1 MRLVIA
7 RCSVHYEGRLTA
19 HLPTAVRLL
28 MVKADGC
35 VCVHADSGA
44 YKPLNWMTAPNVLVE
59 IPSPEEGLVS
69 RWTVTNP
76 KGERLTID
84 IDEVLHDVD
93 EPLGTGPGLVKDG
106 VEAHLQEL
114 LAGDPTVLEEG
125 LVLIRR
131 EHGTDIGPVDLLCRG
146 ADGHTVVVEVQRR
159 GDIDREPARPGTA
172 SPGTVGPP
180 PWVAVEVKRHAGLDA
195 VEQLSRYVACLQ
207 ADPGFR
213 EGVRGLLAAQTITPQ
228 ATTLARSR
236 GITCVEVDY
245 EILKGDRLPDLTL
258 F

>member
-7 RCSVHYEGRLTA
+7 RCAVDYQGRLSA
-19 HLPTAVRLL
+19 HLPLAVRLL

-44 YKPLNWMTAPNVLVE
+44 YKPLNWMTAPNVMAE
-59 IPSPEEGLVS
+59 EPSPAEGLLS

-84 IDEVLHDVD
+84 IEEVLLDVY
-93 EPLGTGPGLVKDG
+93 EPLGMGPGLVKDG

-114 LAGDPTVLEEG
+114 LAGDPTVLEAG

-131 EHGTDIGPVDLLCRG
+131 EHATDIGPVDLLCRA
-146 ADGHTVVVEVQRR
+146 ADGHTVVVEVKRR
-159 GDIDREPARPGTA
+159 GDIDGVDQLGRYLGRLQLDSRLHPLRGVLVAQQVAPQAKVLCQAR
-172 SPGTVGPP
+172 
-180 PWVAVEVKRHAGLDA
+180 
-195 VEQLSRYVACLQ
+195 
-207 ADPGFR
+207 
-213 EGVRGLLAAQTITPQ
+213 GVRW
-228 ATTLARSR
+228 
-236 GITCVEVDY
+236 VEVDY
-245 EILKGDRLPDLTL
+245 DLLRGARLPDLTL

>member
-7 RCSVHYEGRLTA
+7 RCAVDYQGRLSA
-19 HLPTAVRLL
+19 HLPMAVRLL

-44 YKPLNWMTAPNVLVE
+44 YKPLNWMTAPNVLAE
-59 IPSPEEGLVS
+59 EASPVEGLLS

-84 IDEVLHDVD
+84 IEEVLLDVD
-93 EPLGTGPGLVKDG
+93 EPLGIGPGLVKDG

-114 LAGDPTVLEEG
+114 LAGDPTVLEAG

-131 EHGTDIGPVDLLCRG
+131 EHATDIGPVDLLCRA
-146 ADGHTVVVEVQRR
+146 ADGHTVVVEVKRR
-159 GDIDREPARPGTA
+159 GDIDGVDQLGRYLGRLQLDSRLHPLRG
-172 SPGTVGPP
+172 VL
-180 PWVAVEVKRHAGLDA
+180 VAQQIA
-195 VEQLSRYVACLQ
+195 
-207 ADPGFR
+207 
-213 EGVRGLLAAQTITPQ
+213 PQ
-228 ATTLARSR
+228 AKVLCQAR
-236 GITCVEVDY
+236 GYAWVEVDY
-245 EILKGDRLPDLTL
+245 DLLRGARLPDLTL

>member
-7 RCSVHYEGRLTA
+7 RCSVDYEGRLSA
-19 HLPTAVRLL
+19 HLPLAVRLL

-59 IPSPEEGLVS
+59 QSH

-84 IDEVLHDVD
+84 IEEVLHEVE
-93 EPLGTGPGLVKDG
+93 EPLGTAPGLVKDG
-106 VEAHLQEL
+106 VEADLQEL
-114 LAGDPTVLEEG
+114 LAGNPTVVEEG

-131 EHGTDIGPVDLLCRG
+131 EHGTDIGPVDLLCRA
-146 ADGHTVVVEVQRR
+146 ADGHTVVVEVKRR
-159 GDIDREPARPGTA
+159 GDIDGVDQLGRYLERLQLDSRLRPLRG
-172 SPGTVGPP
+172 VL
-180 PWVAVEVKRHAGLDA
+180 VAQQIAP
-195 VEQLSRYVACLQ
+195 Q
-207 ADPGFR
+207 AK
-213 EGVRGLLAAQTITPQ
+213 VLCQARGLAW
-228 ATTLARSR
+228 
-236 GITCVEVDY
+236 VEVDY
-245 EILKGDRLPDLTL
+245 DLLRGAREPDLTL

>member
-7 RCSVHYEGRLTA
+7 RCAVDYQGRLSA
-19 HLPTAVRLL
+19 HLPLAVRLL

-44 YKPLNWMTAPNVLVE
+44 YKPLNWMTAPNVLAE
-59 IPSPEEGLVS
+59 ESSPADGLLS

-84 IDEVLHDVD
+84 IEEVLLDVD
-93 EPLGTGPGLVKDG
+93 EPLGIGPGLVKDG

-114 LAGDPTVLEEG
+114 LAGDPTVLEAG

-131 EHGTDIGPVDLLCRG
+131 EHATDIGPVDLLCRA
-146 ADGHTVVVEVQRR
+146 ADGHTVVVEVKRR
-159 GDIDREPARPGTA
+159 GDIDGVDQLGRYLGRLQLDSRLHPLRG
-172 SPGTVGPP
+172 VL
-180 PWVAVEVKRHAGLDA
+180 VAQQIA
-195 VEQLSRYVACLQ
+195 
-207 ADPGFR
+207 
-213 EGVRGLLAAQTITPQ
+213 PQ
-228 ATTLARSR
+228 AKVLCQAR
-236 GITCVEVDY
+236 GYAWVEVDY
-245 EILKGDRLPDLTL
+245 DLLRGARLPDLTL

>member
-7 RCSVHYEGRLTA
+7 RCAVDYQGRLSA
-19 HLPTAVRLL
+19 HLPLAVRLL

-59 IPSPEEGLVS
+59 EPGPAEGLLS

-84 IDEVLHDVD
+84 IEEVLLDVD
-93 EPLGTGPGLVKDG
+93 EPLGIGPGLVKDG

-114 LAGDPTVLEEG
+114 LAGDPTVLEAG

-131 EHGTDIGPVDLLCRG
+131 EHATDIGPVDLLCRA
-146 ADGHTVVVEVQRR
+146 ADGHTVVVEVKRR
-159 GDIDREPARPGTA
+159 GDIDGVDQLGRYLGRLQLDSRLHPLRG
-172 SPGTVGPP
+172 VL
-180 PWVAVEVKRHAGLDA
+180 VAQQIA
-195 VEQLSRYVACLQ
+195 
-207 ADPGFR
+207 
-213 EGVRGLLAAQTITPQ
+213 PQ
-228 ATTLARSR
+228 AKVLCQAR
-236 GITCVEVDY
+236 GYAWVEVDY
-245 EILKGDRLPDLTL
+245 DLLRGARLPDLTL

>member
-7 RCSVHYEGRLTA
+7 RCAVDYQGRLSA
-19 HLPTAVRLL
+19 HLPMAVRLL

-59 IPSPEEGLVS
+59 EPGPAEGLLS

-84 IDEVLHDVD
+84 IEAVLLDVD
-93 EPLGTGPGLVKDG
+93 EPLGIGPGLVKDG
-106 VEAHLQEL
+106 VESHLQEL
-114 LAGDPTVLEEG
+114 LAGDPTVLEAG

-131 EHGTDIGPVDLLCRG
+131 EHATDIGPVDLLCRA
-146 ADGHTVVVEVQRR
+146 ADGHTVVVEVKRR
-159 GDIDREPARPGTA
+159 GDIDG
-172 SPGTVGPP
+172 
-180 PWVAVEVKRHAGLDA
+180 
-195 VEQLSRYVACLQ
+195 VEQLTRYLERLHLDTRLHPLRGVFVAQQVAPQ
-207 ADPGFR
+207 AK
-213 EGVRGLLAAQTITPQ
+213 VLCSARGL
-228 ATTLARSR
+228 RW
-236 GITCVEVDY
+236 VEVDY
-245 EILKGDRLPDLTL
+245 DLLRGARLPDLTL

>member
-7 RCSVHYEGRLTA
+7 RCSVDYQGRLAA
-19 HLPTAVRLL
+19 HLPMAVRLL

-44 YKPLNWMTAPNVLVE
+44 YKPLNWMNAPNTLVQQA
-59 IPSPEEGLVS
+59 SPPEVGLLW

-84 IDEVLHDVD
+84 IEEVLHDVD
-93 EPLGTGPGLVKDG
+93 EPLGTAPGLVKDG

-114 LAGDPTVLEEG
+114 LAGDPTALEDG

-131 EHGTDIGPVDLLCRG
+131 EHVTDIGPVDLLCRA
-146 ADGHTVVVEVQRR
+146 ADGHTVVVEVKRR
-159 GDIDREPARPGTA
+159 GDLDG
-172 SPGTVGPP
+172 
-180 PWVAVEVKRHAGLDA
+180 VA
-195 VEQLSRYVACLQ
+195 QLSRYLERLQLDSRLRPLRGVLVAQ
-207 ADPGFR
+207 QIA
-213 EGVRGLLAAQTITPQ
+213 PQ
-228 ATTLARSR
+228 AKVMCQARGFSW
-236 GITCVEVDY
+236 VEVDY
-245 EILKGDRLPDLTL
+245 DLLRGARQPDLTL

>member
-7 RCSVHYEGRLTA
+7 RCAVDYQGRLSA
-19 HLPTAVRLL
+19 HLPMAVRLL

-44 YKPLNWMTAPNVLVE
+44 YKPLNWMTAPNVLAE
-59 IPSPEEGLVS
+59 EATPAEGLLS

-76 KGERLTID
+76 KGERLTIA
-84 IDEVLHDVD
+84 IEEVLLDVD

-114 LAGDPTVLEEG
+114 LAGDPSVLEAG

-131 EHGTDIGPVDLLCRG
+131 EHATDIGPVDLLCRA
-146 ADGHTVVVEVQRR
+146 ADGHTVVVEVKRR
-159 GDIDREPARPGTA
+159 GDIDGVDQLGRYLGRLQLDSRLHPLRG
-172 SPGTVGPP
+172 VL
-180 PWVAVEVKRHAGLDA
+180 VAQQIA
-195 VEQLSRYVACLQ
+195 
-207 ADPGFR
+207 
-213 EGVRGLLAAQTITPQ
+213 PQ
-228 ATTLARSR
+228 AKVLCQAR
-236 GITCVEVDY
+236 GYAWVEVDY
-245 EILKGDRLPDLTL
+245 DLLRGARLPDLTL

>member
-7 RCSVHYEGRLTA
+7 RCSVDYDGRLTA

-44 YKPLNWMTAPNVLVE
+44 YKPLNWMTAPNLLVE
-59 IPSPEEGLVS
+59 EADPGDGLQR

-76 KGERLTID
+76 KGERLIID
-84 IDEVLHDVD
+84 IDEVLHEVD
-93 EPLGTGPGLVKDG
+93 EPLGTAPALVKDG

-114 LAGDPTVLEEG
+114 LAGNPTVLEEG

-131 EHGTDIGPVDLLCRG
+131 EHGTDIGPVDLLCRA
-146 ADGHTVVVEVQRR
+146 ADGHTVVVEVKRR
-159 GDIDREPARPGTA
+159 GDIDGVDQLGRYLERLQLDSRLRPLRG
-172 SPGTVGPP
+172 VL
-180 PWVAVEVKRHAGLDA
+180 VA
-195 VEQLSRYVACLQ
+195 QQVAPQ
-207 ADPGFR
+207 AKVLCR
-213 EGVRGLLAAQTITPQ
+213 ARGLTW
-228 ATTLARSR
+228 
-236 GITCVEVDY
+236 VEVDY
-245 EILKGDRLPDLTL
+245 DLLRGARPPDLTL

>member
-7 RCSVHYEGRLTA
+7 RCAVDYEGRLTA
-19 HLPTAVRLL
+19 HLPLAVRLL

-59 IPSPEEGLVS
+59 EEG

-76 KGERLTID
+76 KGERLVITIE
-84 IDEVLHDVD
+84 EVLHDV
-93 EPLGTGPGLVKDG
+93 EEALGEAPALVKDG

-114 LAGDPTVLEEG
+114 LAGDPTVVEEG

-131 EHGTDIGPVDLLCRG
+131 EHQTDIGPVDLLCRG
-146 ADGHTVVVEVQRR
+146 ADGCTVV
-159 GDIDREPARPGTA
+159 I
-172 SPGTVGPP
+172 
-180 PWVAVEVKRHAGLDA
+180 EVKRRGGIDG
-195 VEQLSRYVACLQ
+195 VEQLARYLERLHLDTRLHPLRGVFVAQQIEPKAKVMCE
-207 ADPGFR
+207 A
-213 EGVRGLLAAQTITPQ
+213 RGLTW
-228 ATTLARSR
+228 R
-236 GITCVEVDY
+236 EVDY
-245 EILKGDRLPDLTL
+245 DVLRGAREPDLTL

>member
-7 RCSVHYEGRLTA
+7 RCAVEYQGRLSA
-19 HLPTAVRLL
+19 HLPMAVRLL

-59 IPSPEEGLVS
+59 EPF
-69 RWTVTNP
+69 RWTVSNP
-76 KGERLTID
+76 KGERLTIE
-84 IDEVLHDVD
+84 IEEVLHDVD
-93 EPLGTGPGLVKDG
+93 EPLGDAPALVKDG

-131 EHGTDIGPVDLLCRG
+131 EHATDIGPVDLLCRA
-146 ADGHTVVVEVQRR
+146 ADGHTVVVEVKRR
-159 GDIDREPARPGTA
+159 GDI
-172 SPGTVGPP
+172 
-180 PWVAVEVKRHAGLDA
+180 AG
-195 VEQLSRYVACLQ
+195 VEQLARYLERLQLDSRLRPLRGVLVAQRIAPQ
-207 ADPGFR
+207 AR
-213 EGVRGLLAAQTITPQ
+213 VLCQARGVRW
-228 ATTLARSR
+228 
-236 GITCVEVDY
+236 VEVDY
-245 EILKGDRLPDLTL
+245 DLLRGARQPDLTL

>member
-1 MRLVIA
+1 MHSLASASLWVMRLVIA

-19 HLPTAVRLL
+19 HLPLAVRLL

-44 YKPLNWMTAPNVLVE
+44 YKPLNWMTAPNLLVE
-59 IPSPEEGLVS
+59 RADPGDGLQR

-84 IDEVLHDVD
+84 IDEVLHEVD
-93 EPLGTGPGLVKDG
+93 EPLGTAPGLVKDG

-131 EHGTDIGPVDLLCRG
+131 EHGTDIGPVDLLCRA
-146 ADGHTVVVEVQRR
+146 ADGHT
-159 GDIDREPARPGTA
+159 
-172 SPGTVGPP
+172 
-180 PWVAVEVKRHAGLDA
+180 VAVEVKRRGDIDGVDQLGRYLERLQLD
-195 VEQLSRYVACLQ
+195 SRLRPLRGVLVAQQVAPQ
-207 ADPGFR
+207 AK
-213 EGVRGLLAAQTITPQ
+213 VLCQARGLNW
-228 ATTLARSR
+228 
-236 GITCVEVDY
+236 VEVDY
-245 EILKGDRLPDLTL
+245 DLLRGARQPDLTL

>member
-7 RCSVHYEGRLTA
+7 RCAVDYQGRLSA
-19 HLPTAVRLL
+19 HLPLAVRLL

-44 YKPLNWMTAPNVLVE
+44 YKPLNWMTAPNVLAE
-59 IPSPEEGLVS
+59 ESSPADGLLS

-84 IDEVLHDVD
+84 IEEVLLDVY
-93 EPLGTGPGLVKDG
+93 EPLGMGPGLVKDG

-114 LAGDPTVLEEG
+114 LAGDPTVLEAG

-131 EHGTDIGPVDLLCRG
+131 EHATDIGPVDLLCRA
-146 ADGHTVVVEVQRR
+146 ADGHTVVVEVKRR
-159 GDIDREPARPGTA
+159 GDIDGVDQLGRYLGRLQLDSRLHPLRG
-172 SPGTVGPP
+172 VL
-180 PWVAVEVKRHAGLDA
+180 VAQQIA
-195 VEQLSRYVACLQ
+195 
-207 ADPGFR
+207 
-213 EGVRGLLAAQTITPQ
+213 PQ
-228 ATTLARSR
+228 AKVLCHAR
-236 GITCVEVDY
+236 GYAWVEVDY
-245 EILKGDRLPDLTL
+245 DLLRGARLPDLTL